1 MKIPLSWLK
10 EYVDIVVPVDELAR
24 RLTMGGTEVS
34 EVATIGGWNDCY
46 VGCVEKVE
54 RHPNADR
61 LTLCTIDIGGERM
74 QVVCGAP
81 NVAEKQK
88 IAFAK
93 LGAELFNTHSGTVEP
108 LKAARIRGVVSEGM
122 ICSEKELGIGDD
134 HTGIVVLPED
144 APVSMPL
151 SDYLGDQ
158 ILDLEVTPNR
168 PDCLSLLGVAR
179 EVAAV
184 TGATVREPDLTYLE
198 EGEPIESLASVEI
211 EDPDL
216 CHRYTAS
223 LITGVEVGPSPR
235 WLQDRLLKAGTRPIN
250 NVVDI
255 TNYVMLEYNQPLHAF
270 DFHTLKEGKIVVRRA
285 RPGEVFVSLD
295 GLERKLSPPMLVIA
309 DARDAVALGGIIG
322 GAHTEITE
330 GTTTVLLESA
340 NFDPVNNRRTA
351 QSLRLSTEAT
361 TRFEKGLRL
370 ELPPIALRRAT
381 QLIREIAGGK
391 VADGILDVYPA
402 GEGYTAPSITLTMGR
417 LEKVLGINLPV
428 KQVEQALT
436 SLGFL
441 CEGLNESDLMVT
453 VPYWRSDIGI
463 EDDLVEEVARIVG
476 YEEIPTTML
485 STAIPQYQPRPLLE
499 LKERVKDMLVACEMQ
514 EVITY
519 PVVSLNE
526 LGKVKV
532 LETGVMPLKLA
543 NPMSAQQ
550 KYLRTTLRGSLLSA
564 VAANRLHEQGPI
576 PMAIFES
583 GRVYLPREGD
593 LPEERELVAGVLS
606 GPRSE
611 PHWLSGEGVLGF
623 YDAKGVVEKLLEELG
638 VKANYEPSADPVLHP
653 AKCVRIMAGNVPLGM
668 LGEVHPTVLEDFE
681 LEGGP
686 VALFEL
692 DVECLLEVL
701 SHKERSYRPLG
712 RFPSAIRDLSVL
724 VNWDVPASKVQE
736 NIAKQRLVAGVQL
749 FDVYTGENVPA
760 GKRSLAYHIYFQSP
774 DRTLEA
780 DEVGRALQ
788 TVLKTLEQEVGAEL
802 RG

>member
-361 TRFEKGLRL
+361 ARFEKGLRL

-550 KYLRTTLRGSLLSA
+550 EYLRTTLRGSLLSA
-564 VAANRLHEQGPI
+564 VAANRLHEQG

-736 NIAKQRLVAGVQL
+736 NIAKQCLVAGVQL

>member
-34 EVATIGGWNDCY
+34 EVATIGGWNGCY

-81 NVAEKQK
+81 NVAEQQK

-144 APVSMPL
+144 APVSMSL

-441 CEGLNESDLMVT
+441 CEGLNESDLTVT

-550 KYLRTTLRGSLLSA
+550 EYLRTTLRGSLLSA
-564 VAANRLHEQGPI
+564 VAANRLHEQG

-681 LEGGP
+681 LEDGP

-736 NIAKQRLVAGVQL
+736 NIAKQCLVAGVQL

>member
-295 GLERKLSPPMLVIA
+295 GLERKLSLPMLVIA

-550 KYLRTTLRGSLLSA
+550 EYLRTTLRGSLLSA
-564 VAANRLHEQGPI
+564 VAANRLHEQG

-668 LGEVHPTVLEDFE
+668 VGEVHPTVLEDFE

-736 NIAKQRLVAGVQL
+736 NIAKQCLVAGVQL